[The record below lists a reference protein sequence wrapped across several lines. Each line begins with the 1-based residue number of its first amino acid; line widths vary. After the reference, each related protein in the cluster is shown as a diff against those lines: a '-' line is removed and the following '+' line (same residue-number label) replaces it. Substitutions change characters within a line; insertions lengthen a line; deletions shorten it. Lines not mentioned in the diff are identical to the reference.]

1 MEIACNMRQ
10 RVGREMG
17 NTYGTRMMVVEY
29 KVSTRMETDMEG
41 GDSITR
47 ME

>member
-1 MEIACNMRQ
+1 MRQ

-17 NTYGTRMMVVEY
+17 NSSGTTMMVVEY
-29 KVSTRMETDMEG
+29 KLSTRMETDMEG
-41 GDSITR
+41 IDGITR

>member
-1 MEIACNMRQ
+1 MEVALNMRQ

-17 NTYGTRMMVVEY
+17 NSYGTRRMVVVNKE
-29 KVSTRMETDMEG
+29 STRMETDMEG
-41 GDSITR
+41 VDGITR